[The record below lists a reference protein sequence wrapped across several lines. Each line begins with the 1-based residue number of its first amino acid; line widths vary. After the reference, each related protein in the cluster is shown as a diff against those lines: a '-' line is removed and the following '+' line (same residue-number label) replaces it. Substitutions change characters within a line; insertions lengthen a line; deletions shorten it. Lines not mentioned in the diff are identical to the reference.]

1 MCLKFISGKV
11 KKAIA
16 FSLALMMAGMCVA
29 PATYAETEKGYVGKE
44 VKITHDSK
52 DRFVANATFYDYYSD
67 SQVGKDKT
75 PLEISDALKSASYVE
90 TKAVNTFQKFNNK
103 LLKSMNYGDS
113 SKTPTKTPLYQGYF
127 VNFMGE
133 EATGGIFS
141 TYKASVNKASAFD
154 MSAHG
159 GITKCFIKQGLVDNR
174 LSADSKGNT
183 YITTSNS
190 KNGKTAKLPYF
201 DKEFLTSTT
210 FDDSELTL
218 GSVKEKVSFPFREE
232 QVNKVTYY
240 EFDSSKDVVRFNEE
254 GNLEY
259 KGKSTSEQ
267 VKDAKGKPG
276 FFPYNKPSDSKSNK
290 LNFGFGAKIEIPFST
305 TKDGKINGQD
315 IIFEFKGDD
324 DVWVFVDNELVLDMG
339 GSHNQV
345 YGLFNLATMKTK
357 VTDKSV
363 KKVPTSVITK
373 LKDTSKT
380 HVLTVYYMERGEWQ
394 SNLKIR
400 FNLPAPNNLTVV
412 NDVKSEAVNKVFLEE
427 AEKVSEKD
435 RFVYGVTDKDLNEYD
450 EQVLSNKEYVSYTNE
465 FKYNDKMQLKLNGL
479 KDINRKVNELYNT
492 KYVLSDS
499 TKVISSRKSTVVT
512 DKNLEKTKSFVFRNK
527 DNYLPPVL
535 LASFENQIAVGDL
548 EITNSVI
555 GDADKDDKFEY
566 VLAFSNVFGGDSE
579 ANYYEGEY
587 VVEDTNGKQTTKSAV
602 EGKIILKKNQK
613 AIIKGVPTN
622 TKVAVQQSNLDEE
635 YKLDTIDTTENLEVN
650 QEKSFVSGNIKKNTN
665 EIIYAVNTTI
675 DEEKADS
682 KTDDVDKSPE
692 TGDSSEILFWMIN
705 AIAAIGVLGITGI
718 IIYRRKN
725 DNK

>member
-1 MCLKFISGKV
+1 
-11 KKAIA
+11 
-16 FSLALMMAGMCVA
+16 
-29 PATYAETEKGYVGKE
+29 
-44 VKITHDSK
+44 
-52 DRFVANATFYDYYSD
+52 
-67 SQVGKDKT
+67 
-75 PLEISDALKSASYVE
+75 
-90 TKAVNTFQKFNNK
+90 
-103 LLKSMNYGDS
+103 
-113 SKTPTKTPLYQGYF
+113 
-127 VNFMGE
+127 
-133 EATGGIFS
+133 
-141 TYKASVNKASAFD
+141 
-154 MSAHG
+154 
-159 GITKCFIKQGLVDNR
+159 
-174 LSADSKGNT
+174 
-183 YITTSNS
+183 
-190 KNGKTAKLPYF
+190 
-201 DKEFLTSTT
+201 
-210 FDDSELTL
+210 
-218 GSVKEKVSFPFREE
+218 
-232 QVNKVTYY
+232 
-240 EFDSSKDVVRFNEE
+240 
-254 GNLEY
+254 
-259 KGKSTSEQ
+259 
-267 VKDAKGKPG
+267 
-276 FFPYNKPSDSKSNK
+276 
-290 LNFGFGAKIEIPFST
+290 
-305 TKDGKINGQD
+305 
-315 IIFEFKGDD
+315 
-324 DVWVFVDNELVLDMG
+324 
-339 GSHNQV
+339 
-345 YGLFNLATMKTK
+345 MKTK

-427 AEKVSEKD
+427 AKKVSEKD

-479 KDINRKVNELYNT
+479 KDVNRKVNELYNT

-555 GDADKDDKFEY
+555 GDADKDEKFEY

-613 AIIKGVPTN
+613 AIIKGIPTN

-665 EIIYAVNTTI
+665 EIIFAVNTTI

-718 IIYRRKN
+718 IIYRRKY

>member
-1 MCLKFISGKV
+1 
-11 KKAIA
+11 
-16 FSLALMMAGMCVA
+16 
-29 PATYAETEKGYVGKE
+29 
-44 VKITHDSK
+44 
-52 DRFVANATFYDYYSD
+52 
-67 SQVGKDKT
+67 
-75 PLEISDALKSASYVE
+75 
-90 TKAVNTFQKFNNK
+90 
-103 LLKSMNYGDS
+103 
-113 SKTPTKTPLYQGYF
+113 
-127 VNFMGE
+127 
-133 EATGGIFS
+133 
-141 TYKASVNKASAFD
+141 
-154 MSAHG
+154 
-159 GITKCFIKQGLVDNR
+159 
-174 LSADSKGNT
+174 
-183 YITTSNS
+183 
-190 KNGKTAKLPYF
+190 
-201 DKEFLTSTT
+201 
-210 FDDSELTL
+210 
-218 GSVKEKVSFPFREE
+218 
-232 QVNKVTYY
+232 
-240 EFDSSKDVVRFNEE
+240 
-254 GNLEY
+254 
-259 KGKSTSEQ
+259 
-267 VKDAKGKPG
+267 
-276 FFPYNKPSDSKSNK
+276 
-290 LNFGFGAKIEIPFST
+290 
-305 TKDGKINGQD
+305 
-315 IIFEFKGDD
+315 
-324 DVWVFVDNELVLDMG
+324 
-339 GSHNQV
+339 
-345 YGLFNLATMKTK
+345 
-357 VTDKSV
+357 
-363 KKVPTSVITK
+363 
-373 LKDTSKT
+373 
-380 HVLTVYYMERGEWQ
+380 MERGEWQ

-427 AEKVSEKD
+427 AKKVSEKD

-479 KDINRKVNELYNT
+479 KDVNRKVNELYNT

-613 AIIKGVPTN
+613 AIIKGIPTN